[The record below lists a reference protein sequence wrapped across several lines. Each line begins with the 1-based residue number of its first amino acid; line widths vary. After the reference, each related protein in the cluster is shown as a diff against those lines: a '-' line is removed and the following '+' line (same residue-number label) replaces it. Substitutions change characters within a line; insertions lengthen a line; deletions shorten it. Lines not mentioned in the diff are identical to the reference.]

1 MKDTTEIL
9 NTVLDELKDRGL
21 LIDDFD
27 DIFGSK
33 SFDEI
38 VEKIKNMG

>member
-1 MKDTTEIL
+1 MKIAERIL
-9 NTVLDELKDRGL
+9 NIVLDELKDRGL

-38 VEKIKNMG
+38 VEKIKNG